1 MLNELHIENIA
12 VIERA
17 DITFTAGLNVL
28 TGETGAGKSIVID
41 SIGAVLGERV
51 SRELVRH
58 GAEKGVVTAVFSMD
72 GCEQWLA
79 DNEIDADDELIL
91 QRRITADGKTS
102 CRICGVPA
110 TAAQMKELAARLV
123 DIHGQND
130 GRQLMDE
137 RRHLEYL
144 DLFGNLGAELTAYS
158 QEYGRY
164 AAIKKEISRL
174 SMDEIEKARLSDSL
188 RYQIE
193 ELERAQLKSG
203 EYDSVIARRDLLR
216 NSEKLTEALDEAYNA
231 LNGGDESAVTFAQN
245 AAYYTGRAA
254 AIAPELEKPLAGIND
269 AVFALN
275 DAAELLRDFRESLD
289 FSPEEYD
296 QLESRASELS
306 KLQRK
311 YSRDEDGLIALL
323 DENRKKLD
331 DIEYADDRIAK
342 LKRELEAQE
351 KQTRKAAEALSKA
364 RHAAAEE
371 LQRRIVEELRG
382 LSMPSVRFA
391 VEFTPIESGCGF
403 DRSGCD
409 QIHFTMSAN
418 AGEELGR
425 ISRIAS
431 GGELSRIM
439 LAMKNVF
446 AENDPVQTMIFD
458 EIDTGVSGV
467 AAQRVGEKL
476 FQVSLGKQVMCVTH
490 LPQIA
495 AMADS
500 HYVIKKEERSGRTY
514 TDVLP
519 LDKEGRLRE
528 LARLHGGD
536 NITEL
541 TLASAAEQL
550 ENAPII
556 SMSTSAAMPSP
567 AHRVL
572 FCTTI
577 SCTAAFAFSASVFAA
592 VAACLLAAFPA
603 FRPRLAAA

>member
-12 VIERA
+12 VIEKA
-17 DITFTAGLNVL
+17 DISFSPGLNVM

-58 GAEKGVVTAVFSMD
+58 GAEKGVVTAVFDAS
-72 GCEQWLA
+72 GCESWLNE
-79 DNEIDADDELIL
+79 NEIDAEDELIL
-91 QRRITADGKTS
+91 QRRISADGKTS
-102 CRICGVPA
+102 CRVCGVPV
-110 TAAQMKELAARLV
+110 TAAQMKELASLLV

-137 RRHLEYL
+137 RRHMEYL
-144 DLFGNLGAELTAYS
+144 DRFGNLGEKLKKYS
-158 QEYGRY
+158 EEYGKFSD
-164 AAIKKEISRL
+164 IKKEISRL
-174 SMDEIEKARLSDSL
+174 NMDEIEKARLSESL

-193 ELERAQLKSG
+193 ELERAELKSG
-203 EYDSVIARRDLLR
+203 EYDAVLARRDLLR
-216 NSEKLTEALDEAYNA
+216 NSEKLTEALDEAYNC
-231 LNGGDESAVTFAQN
+231 LNGGDESAIGLAQN
-245 AAYYTGRAA
+245 AAYYAARAA
-254 AIAPELEKPLAGIND
+254 GISQELEKPLGSINE
-269 AVFALN
+269 AVFALS

-296 QLESRASELS
+296 RLEGRASELS

-311 YSRDEDGLIALL
+311 YARDEDGLIALL

-331 DIEYADDRIAK
+331 DIEYADDRLIK
-342 LKRELEAQE
+342 LRKELEAQ
-351 KQTRKAAEALSKA
+351 RKLTLRAAQALSNA
-364 RHAAAEE
+364 RRAAVEE
-371 LQRRIVEELRG
+371 LQKRIVEELRD

-391 VEFTPIESGCGF
+391 VEFAALDDEQGF
-403 DRSGCD
+403 DKNGCD
-409 QIHFTMSAN
+409 KIRFVMSAN

-446 AENDPVQTMIFD
+446 TENDPVQTMIFD
-458 EIDTGVSGV
+458 EIDTGVSGI

-476 FQVSLGKQVMCVTH
+476 FEASLGKQVMCVTH

-500 HYVIKKEERSGRTY
+500 HYVIKKEERRGRTY

-519 LDKEGRLRE
+519 LDHEGRLHE

-550 ENAPII
+550 ENAEKFKK
-556 SMSTSAAMPSP
+556 T
-567 AHRVL
+567 L
-572 FCTTI
+572 K
-577 SCTAAFAFSASVFAA
+577 
-592 VAACLLAAFPA
+592 
-603 FRPRLAAA
+603 

>member
-12 VIERA
+12 VIEKA
-17 DITFTAGLNVL
+17 DISFSPGLNVM

-58 GAEKGVVTAVFSMD
+58 GAEKGVVTAVFDAS
-72 GCEQWLA
+72 GCESWLNE
-79 DNEIDADDELIL
+79 NEIDAEDELIL
-91 QRRITADGKTS
+91 QRRISADGKTS
-102 CRICGVPA
+102 CRVCGVPV
-110 TAAQMKELAARLV
+110 TAAQMKELASLLV

-137 RRHLEYL
+137 RRHMEYL
-144 DLFGNLGAELTAYS
+144 DRFGNLGDKLKKYS
-158 QEYGRY
+158 EEYGKFSD
-164 AAIKKEISRL
+164 IKKEISRL
-174 SMDEIEKARLSDSL
+174 NMDEIEKARLSESL

-193 ELERAQLKSG
+193 ELERAELKSG
-203 EYDSVIARRDLLR
+203 EYDAVLARRDLLR
-216 NSEKLTEALDEAYNA
+216 NSEKLTEALDEAYNC
-231 LNGGDESAVTFAQN
+231 LNGGDESAISLAQN
-245 AAYYTGRAA
+245 AAYYAARAA
-254 AIAPELEKPLAGIND
+254 GISQELEKPLGSINE
-269 AVFALN
+269 AVFALS

-296 QLESRASELS
+296 RLEGRASELS

-311 YSRDEDGLIALL
+311 YARDEDGLIALL

-331 DIEYADDRIAK
+331 DIEYADDRLIK
-342 LKRELEAQE
+342 LRKELEAQ
-351 KQTRKAAEALSKA
+351 RKLTLRAAQALSNA
-364 RHAAAEE
+364 RRAAAEE
-371 LQRRIVEELRG
+371 LQKRIVEELRD

-391 VEFTPIESGCGF
+391 VEFAALDDEQGF
-403 DRSGCD
+403 DKNGCD
-409 QIHFTMSAN
+409 KIRFVMSAN

-458 EIDTGVSGV
+458 EIDTGVSGI

-476 FQVSLGKQVMCVTH
+476 FEASLGKQVMCVTH

-500 HYVIKKEERSGRTY
+500 HYVIKKEERRGRTY

-519 LDKEGRLRE
+519 LDHEGRLHE

-550 ENAPII
+550 ENAEKFKK
-556 SMSTSAAMPSP
+556 T
-567 AHRVL
+567 L
-572 FCTTI
+572 K
-577 SCTAAFAFSASVFAA
+577 
-592 VAACLLAAFPA
+592 
-603 FRPRLAAA
+603 